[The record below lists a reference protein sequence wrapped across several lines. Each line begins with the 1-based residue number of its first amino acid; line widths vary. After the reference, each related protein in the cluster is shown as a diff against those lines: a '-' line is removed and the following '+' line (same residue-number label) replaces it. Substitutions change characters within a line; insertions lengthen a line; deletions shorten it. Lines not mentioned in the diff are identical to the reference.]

1 MLSVPTSVTAMPM
14 FRKSKHAASSVTET
28 EVPTAFTQDNQ
39 VQHLTLLGKGVLV
52 NHLADDF
59 AT

>member
-14 FRKSKHAASSVTET
+14 FRKSKHGVSSVTDT

-39 VQHLTLLGKGVLV
+39 VQHLASLGKGVLV
-52 NHLADDF
+52 NHLADDL